1 MKHGEAVCGP
11 VGSRPIRRFTT
22 SDTITLDFVLPMREE
37 DRSVVERR
45 LQGTGIRLGLL
56 VLFLDSTDTQREED
70 MFVLPRH
77 FYVKVKPHVLN
88 TTLAVIKHCM
98 MIGY

>member
-1 MKHGEAVCGP
+1 VDLSGHDLSDGLQ
-11 VGSRPIRRFTT
+11 RPTRSPWT
-22 SDTITLDFVLPMREE
+22 SW
-37 DRSVVERR
+37 
-45 LQGTGIRLGLL
+45 LGLL